1 MRIVDYY
8 YGTILNGVA
17 SFLNFHS
24 IKIMKKLQTLSIV
37 MLAILISACASSLT
51 KDIEVEAASDPK
63 VNLKAYTSYAW
74 LGSAALLNDPEGKW
88 KTPNFDVSSDIK
100 FQIDSELRAKG
111 LTKVTDQNAEV
122 AMSFFAGVDMEAQGL
137 KVDPETDVE
146 IPANVPKSGLIVV
159 ASDVKTG
166 YVIWIGVATADVK
179 EGATVAESKTR
190 IAYAINKMF
199 NPKFYDSWFK

>member
-1 MRIVDYY
+1 MKLFLWDSFFFKLS
-8 YGTILNGVA
+8 LN
-17 SFLNFHS
+17 
-24 IKIMKKLQTLSIV
+24 KIMKKLQTLSIL

-74 LGSAALLNDPEGKW
+74 LGSAALLNDPAGKW
-88 KTPNFDVSSDIK
+88 QTPKFDVSSDIK

-137 KVDPETDVE
+137 KVDQQLTL
-146 IPANVPKSGLIVV
+146 KFLQ
-159 ASDVKTG
+159 
-166 YVIWIGVATADVK
+166 
-179 EGATVAESKTR
+179 
-190 IAYAINKMF
+190 MF
-199 NPKFYDSWFK
+199 LSRD